1 MRKVRPLA
9 FAADEWR
16 NPELR
21 PGCLALKLVQNMPL
35 LSTVVLWK
43 MLTEQTEDA
52 FYFQAQQCHCLNTA
66 NVIVD
71 IHSGIPASLFN

>member
-1 MRKVRPLA
+1 M
-9 FAADEWR
+9 EES
-16 NPELR
+16 ELR

-52 FYFQAQQCHCLNTA
+52 FYFALSS
-66 NVIVD
+66 VIVLIRAGMFVVD
-71 IHSGIPASLFN
+71 IHSGYSLPLSN